1 MNQKRFIILFTLLIF
16 FIIHVDG
23 SLDCYPAGK
32 RKKGCDKEWDGVN
45 ILEAHWLSYAPIL
58 NITTYVPDGEN
69 GPNYPEA
76 FGHFTFGNDQVK
88 HRFLRN
94 PIFVNDHNC
103 AYKSP
108 NETNPYV
115 SYWKYNED
123 VRPKPDFRQIYYTT
137 SERKIADRRSLHSLL
152 TGFVPNPLLT
162 IFTHFTDTCYINYT
176 NIKFTDL
183 TSPTCRFTD
192 ITTTSLVL
200 EIITIFADSDFADNL
215 VSK

>member
-123 VRPKPDFRQIYYTT
+123 VRPKPGTWVGIWLAIYW
-137 SERKIADRRSLHSLL
+137 
-152 TGFVPNPLLT
+152 G
-162 IFTHFTDTCYINYT
+162 CYYDHY
-176 NIKFTDL
+176 F
-183 TSPTCRFTD
+183 
-192 ITTTSLVL
+192 
-200 EIITIFADSDFADNL
+200 EISCCHKNVFLNSYVDG
-215 VSK
+215 